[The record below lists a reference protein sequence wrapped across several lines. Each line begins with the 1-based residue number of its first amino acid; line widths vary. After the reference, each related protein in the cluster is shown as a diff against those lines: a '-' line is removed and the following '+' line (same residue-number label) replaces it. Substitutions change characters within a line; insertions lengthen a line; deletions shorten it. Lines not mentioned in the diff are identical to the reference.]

1 MTHPREE
8 LLLAHASGNLK
19 GPFSVLI
26 GSHVA
31 LCDSCRA
38 AQRRLEAIGGALL
51 DELGTEGSSDRSLA
65 ATFARLDEPV
75 ARPTTGRAADQDPET
90 VRRLPRPLRHFI
102 DKPIAALPW
111 KQVMRG
117 LSVVEF
123 ETPESK
129 GMRVQLLLSRPGQ
142 ALPRHRHFGTE
153 MTLVLTGGLKADDA
167 HYGRGDM
174 MVVEPGMEHQPVA
187 EEGEDC
193 LSFAVADGP
202 LRFTALVPRL
212 WQIAT
217 RY

>member
-1 MTHPREE
+1 MTHPNED
-8 LLLAHASGNLK
+8 LLMAHASGNLK

-31 LCDSCRA
+31 LCATCRA
-38 AQRRLEAIGGALL
+38 EQRRLEAVGGALL
-51 DELGTEGSSDRSLA
+51 DDLVADGAPDRGLA
-65 ATFARLDEPV
+65 ATLARLEEPLPQSP
-75 ARPTTGRAADQDPET
+75 ASLADQDAET
-90 VRRLPRPLRHFI
+90 ARRLPRPLRRFI
-102 DKPIAALPW
+102 DRPISALPW

-123 ETPESK
+123 DSPETK

-153 MTLVLTGGLKADDA
+153 MTLVLSGGLSVDDA
-167 HYGRGDM
+167 HYGRGDV
-174 MVVEPGMEHQPVA
+174 MVVEPGIVHQPVA

-202 LRFTALVPRL
+202 LRFTSLVPRL
-212 WQIAT
+212 WQIVT

>member
-1 MTHPREE
+1 MTHPNEE
-8 LLLAHASGNLK
+8 LLMAHASGNLK

-31 LCDSCRA
+31 LCETCRA
-38 AQRRLEAIGGALL
+38 AQRRFELIGGALL
-51 DELGTEGSSDRSLA
+51 DGLGTEGSPDHGLSAIL
-65 ATFARLDEPV
+65 ARLDEPAV
-75 ARPTTGRAADQDPET
+75 RPSARRADQDAET
-90 VRRLPRPLRHFI
+90 TRRLPRPLRHFI
-102 DKPIAALPW
+102 DKPISALPW

-123 ETPESK
+123 ETPETR

-153 MTLVLTGGLKADDA
+153 MTLVLSGGLNVDDA
-167 HYGRGDM
+167 HYGRGDV
-174 MVVEPGMEHQPVA
+174 MVVEPGVVHRPIA

-212 WQIAT
+212 WQIVT